1 MHIGKRAIVIGA
13 GMGGLSIAKA
23 LVDSFE
29 EILVLEREE
38 LTSVIAPRAGI
49 PQGRHPHSLLPGGT
63 RALSDL
69 FDNFP
74 ELLRN
79 AGAKVTDYGKRM
91 RFEFP
96 GQDALPEREVG
107 IEIHICTRPLVEA
120 VVRRCVRTHRD
131 INILDRRRVTE
142 LLWSEDDH
150 AVIGVRCQ
158 TRGGAVESY
167 AADLVV
173 DASSRGELTLEF
185 LRGIGT
191 PQPPET
197 TIGVD
202 YNYATAIVEF
212 SGWQPEELTI
222 LTFPN
227 APDSTRMGVL
237 VKREDDRFFATLCGR
252 GVDSPPMEW
261 EAFVEFASTLPTD
274 TLHRTLK
281 KSRVHGKIVQFAF
294 QESRR
299 RHFEEVE
306 GWPRGLIAVADAV
319 CRFNPVHAQ
328 GMTVAAMEAVILR
341 DILVARRGSAN
352 PLERLMDELMAKIN
366 PVIDNVWRL
375 AALPD
380 LAFPDARGCRP
391 HDLGEALEYQSQLN
405 KAALLDH
412 TIHKLLLEVIGLI
425 TPAEALRMP
434 DVVEKVRS
442 LSRS

>member
-1 MHIGKRAIVIGA
+1 MYIGKRAIVIGA
-13 GMGGLSIAKA
+13 GMGGLSIARA

-29 EILVLEREE
+29 EILVLEREV
-38 LTSVIAPRAGI
+38 LTPVIAPRAGV
-49 PQGRHPHSLLPGGT
+49 PQGRHPHSLLPGGA
-63 RALSDL
+63 RALSEL

-74 ELLRN
+74 DLLRD

-91 RFEFP
+91 RFELP

-120 VVRRCVRTHRD
+120 VVRRCVD
-131 INILDRRRVTE
+131 AYSEIVILDGRRVTE
-142 LLWSEDDH
+142 IRWSGNDH
-150 AVIGVRCQ
+150 VVNGVRCE
-158 TRGGAVESY
+158 TRGGAVEIH

-173 DASSRGELTLEF
+173 DASSRGELTLEL
-185 LRGIGT
+185 LRGIGK
-191 PQPPET
+191 PQPAET

-212 SGWQPEELTI
+212 PDWQPDELTI

-237 VKREDDRFFATLCGR
+237 VKREDNRFFATLCGR
-252 GVDSPPMEW
+252 GVDSPPTEW

-274 TLHRTLK
+274 TLHRALMQ
-281 KSRVHGKIVQFAF
+281 SSLCGKIVQFAF

-299 RHFEEVE
+299 RHFDEVD
-306 GWPRGLIAVADAV
+306 GWPPGLIAVADAV

-328 GMTVAAMEAVILR
+328 GMTVAAKEAVALR
-341 DILVARRGSAN
+341 DILAARRGSAN
-352 PLERLMDELMAKIN
+352 PLERLMDELLAKIN
-366 PVIDNVWRL
+366 PVIDNVWGL

-380 LAFPDARGCRP
+380 LAFPDARGRRP
-391 HDLGEALEYQSQLN
+391 QDLNEALEYQSQLN

-412 TIHKLLLEVIGLI
+412 SIHKLLLEVIGLI
-425 TPAEALRMP
+425 TPAEALRAP
-434 DVVEKVRS
+434 DVVEKVLS